1 MTTSTKYVFSSLS
14 ESSLYM
20 AGSISDSSADISFT
34 NIPSDTTGIGYLTDL
49 AKERGYTLQNSDI
62 NAVIAS
68 LEQNNILYHNHE
80 ANGVVYRYPRIQYKR
95 LHQKAAIVCVN
106 EGVEAIHELFSLGN
120 FLYHIGKRE
129 EEMLIQSIDTFETDL
144 DFCDEMRGYR
154 LRNWLPLNSEN
165 YKEYQSLERLADKVV
180 FLEEKLIGNLLSLFS
195 SIHYHVDHQ
204 IELSITSIL
213 NQRVVKYKNVKLMAF
228 DVEFKVN
235 MNLPSYIGL
244 GKSVSIG
251 FGTLTRNN
259 N

>member
-1 MTTSTKYVFSSLS
+1 
-14 ESSLYM
+14 
-20 AGSISDSSADISFT
+20 
-34 NIPSDTTGIGYLTDL
+34 
-49 AKERGYTLQNSDI
+49 
-62 NAVIAS
+62 
-68 LEQNNILYHNHE
+68 
-80 ANGVVYRYPRIQYKR
+80 
-95 LHQKAAIVCVN
+95 
-106 EGVEAIHELFSLGN
+106 
-120 FLYHIGKRE
+120 
-129 EEMLIQSIDTFETDL
+129 MLIQSIDTFETDM

-204 IELSITSIL
+204 IKLSITNIL
-213 NQRVVKYKNVKLMAF
+213 DQRVVKYKNVKLMAF